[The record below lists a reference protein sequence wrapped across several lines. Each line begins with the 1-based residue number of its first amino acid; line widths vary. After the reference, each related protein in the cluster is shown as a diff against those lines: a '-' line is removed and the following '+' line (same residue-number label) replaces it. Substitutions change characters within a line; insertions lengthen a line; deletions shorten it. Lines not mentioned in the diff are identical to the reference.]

1 MYISH
6 FIKQVR
12 NRDGVGLDVIFWLCL
27 SVLTELRTFRF
38 CIKCFEREREG
49 GEREREGERERD
61 LSLFRISTICCVFRF
76 FMSVL

>member
-12 NRDGVGLDVIFWLCL
+12 NRDGVGSDIIFWLCL

-49 GEREREGERERD
+49 GRERERERE
-61 LSLFRISTICCVFRF
+61 IKICLYFD
-76 FMSVL
+76 